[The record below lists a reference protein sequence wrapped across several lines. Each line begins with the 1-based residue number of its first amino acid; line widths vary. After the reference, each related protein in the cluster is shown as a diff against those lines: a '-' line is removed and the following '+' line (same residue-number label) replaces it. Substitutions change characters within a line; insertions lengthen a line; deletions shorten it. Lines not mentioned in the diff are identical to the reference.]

1 MRSFQLLMGLL
12 PVMTLGAPDTGYNGG
27 YGAPHAPAYDSYS
40 APAPSYNAPVQSY
53 SAPATAY
60 AGAPVY
66 SHSDNQHVHHHY
78 YHQAAPVVRV
88 PVTPKPFVVQVPQN
102 VPVRFVGVNVP
113 TPAPQYQQLP
123 VHLAPGYGY
132 RLPDPNECY
141 DFGLDCLGK
150 IGRDFGLPVGDPHYG
165 RYARQEDAYVKRKE
179 LAKSA
184 LLLGAGVVKGAL
196 ITTLINQAQQNGK

>member
-132 RLPDPNECY
+132 RLP
-141 DFGLDCLGK
+141 
-150 IGRDFGLPVGDPHYG
+150 
-165 RYARQEDAYVKRKE
+165 ARQEDAYVKRKE